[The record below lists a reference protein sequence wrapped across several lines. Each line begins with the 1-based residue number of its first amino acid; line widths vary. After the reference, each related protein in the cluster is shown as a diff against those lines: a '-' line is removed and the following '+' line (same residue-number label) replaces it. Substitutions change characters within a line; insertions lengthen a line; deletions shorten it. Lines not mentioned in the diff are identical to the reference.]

1 MARFMKRPVRR
12 PVKKKAR
19 FFRGKR
25 RFPERAGKDWRGPLV
40 VYREVELLRKF
51 LSSSSKIM
59 SRKRSGTNAKE
70 QATIRTAIKQ
80 ARFLALVPYSG
91 T

>member
-1 MARFMKRPVRR
+1 MRMRR
-12 PVKKKAR
+12 PATRRPKKGKER
-19 FFRGKR
+19 FTRGKR
-25 RFPERAGKDWRGPLV
+25 RFPERGGQDWRGPLV
-40 VYREVELLRKF
+40 SYREVDLLRKF

-59 SRKRSGTNAKE
+59 SRKRSGTSAKE
-70 QATIRTAIKQ
+70 QAAIRTAIKQ

>member
-1 MARFMKRPVRR
+1 
-12 PVKKKAR
+12 
-19 FFRGKR
+19 
-25 RFPERAGKDWRGPLV
+25 LV
-40 VYREVELLRKF
+40 SYREVDLLRKF

-59 SRKRSGTNAKE
+59 SRKRSGTSAKE
-70 QATIRTAIKQ
+70 QAAIRTAIKQ